1 MYAGEVKEAVVAETS
16 EPGLGSNCP
25 AGDWAVQNGSHC
37 VLRWS
42 EEAAL
47 VLTMAVVVAA
57 EPAVI
62 AFLALARTSGIGCA
76 AAIGKKADEALP
88 SPRKKADEALPS
100 PRGEVKRNQ
109 NILKAENLDR
119 NGDGR
124 RRSERNFSDL
134 FGQSSGRPLP
144 LSTAGRSEFHAT
156 ATASWMDSTTET
168 SARNHERR
176 AGLAESGSLV
186 FDPSAQSME
195 KILPLSPR
203 GAAPRRSPDW
213 FEERTCWDFSPQNA
227 MHIGVELAR
236 RSREGPARRVQ
247 SLDAGRPGRGN
258 IAPAERKQANLASR
272 LTGASQPT
280 AAGTPKGR
288 ARSAIADSPSMVR
301 SGDLSPAARSA
312 LSLLTPNSARE
323 RKFKELHSSAKLI

>member
-1 MYAGEVKEAVVAETS
+1 MQLQARMPLSARQNKSDSLAVSSGSQFCRTPGQLVRSAS
-16 EPGLGSNCP
+16 EDADPRRQ
-25 AGDWAVQNGSHC
+25 AVMFRGKG
-37 VLRWS
+37 VIIAS
-42 EEAAL
+42 E
-47 VLTMAVVVAA
+47 
-57 EPAVI
+57 
-62 AFLALARTSGIGCA
+62 
-76 AAIGKKADEALP
+76 
-88 SPRKKADEALPS
+88 
-100 PRGEVKRNQ
+100 
-109 NILKAENLDR
+109 DR

-134 FGQSSGRPLP
+134 FGQSSGRPMP
-144 LSTAGRSEFHAT
+144 LSAAGRSEFHAT

-168 SARNHERR
+168 SARNHGRR

-203 GAAPRRSPDW
+203 GAVPRRSPDW

-236 RSREGPARRVQ
+236 RSREGSARRVQ

-272 LTGASQPT
+272 LAGVSRP
-280 AAGTPKGR
+280 AA
-288 ARSAIADSPSMVR
+288 ADSPSMVR
-301 SGDLSPAARSA
+301 TGDLSPAARSA
-312 LSLLTPNSARE
+312 LSVLTPNSARE